1 MPDNTK
7 FLITKDKQTA
17 FTDDVYMKMANEIEQ
32 IRSSVSMYVSPL
44 GTMGGIHLLKEIVN
58 NAIDEAMNEK
68 SSSINSKK
76 IYVTFDE
83 RSTKFTVTDEGRGI
97 PLDLLKEV
105 VCEKH
110 VGTKTMGKANRNKD
124 LAGMNGVGLTVVAA
138 LSDYMS
144 ITSYR
149 GKHAKTLEFKD
160 GQLHEG
166 KPITLKKEQYGCSD
180 VIIPSEKYLGPME
193 ITCDIVEDYFRHMSY
208 ILRGGIEIYLEEIDK
223 DGKKHKTVYKRKG
236 LVDNVNF
243 LSSSL
248 EFSPIEIE
256 VENEFFGLEIAFS
269 YDRTLNDMLCESYT
283 NYIITTEGGVHE
295 QTAQRAICEF
305 LSREAKKLD
314 PNNKVEITY
323 DDCKRGLVMA
333 VNCRHVRP
341 VLEGQHKSRF
351 SSPDVAKFGRSMI
364 ANELTTYFH
373 NNPGMLRKIINFL
386 RQVAKARLE
395 ANKIKGVGTKQRVST
410 FLEDA
415 EIKGFSNI
423 SDRYSKGYK
432 ELYICEGE
440 SASGALLN
448 CRNSRYQALYGI
460 MGVTDNVYDMN
471 LTQLM
476 KTTVFKNLIRILGCG
491 VGSEFD
497 IHKLRW
503 NKVIICTDS
512 DSDGRN
518 ITSLILCFFLVFMP
532 ELITAGKIYKAMPPL
547 YVLKKDSLRKYYKG
561 REWLYDKVELYRLFD
576 DIVSSNV
583 EIVLDDGT
591 KKKNGDKMK
600 ILSKKEAMK
609 WMMMNAEYSLE
620 LENLGKKSTCGE
632 RIIEYVCYY
641 KLIYGNNT
649 KKFKEMIEKQF
660 PEMEYDMKTKSLAGT
675 WEGEQFSLICDSLFD
690 RSAVRFLKVLTQ
702 NPSLFVYVKGSK
714 NGDTK
719 FDKMTIGEFFDTMG
733 RRYIIKIDQRF
744 KGLGEAEAELLFIT
758 TMNPKLRKLLR
769 ITMPDTKKAIDTFK
783 ILHQKS
789 EAMIDERRKLLDEA
803 DISYADIDN

>member
-1 MPDNTK
+1 MAESTQY
-7 FLITKDKQTA
+7 LITKDTQAA
-17 FTDDVYMKMANEIEQ
+17 FKDDVYMKMANEIEQ

-68 SSSINSKK
+68 SSTINSKK

-83 RSTKFTVTDEGRGI
+83 KSCKFTVTDEGRGI
-97 PLDLLKEV
+97 PLDLLREV

-149 GKHAKTLEFKD
+149 GDKAKTLEFKD
-160 GQLHEG
+160 GQLVEG
-166 KPITLKKEQYGCSD
+166 KPFRLKKEQYGISD
-180 VIIPSEKYLGPME
+180 VIMPSEKYLGHME
-193 ITCDIVEDYFRHMSY
+193 ITCDTVETYFRHMSY
-208 ILRGGIEIYLEEIDK
+208 ILRGEIQIFLEETDAE
-223 DGKKHKTVYKRKG
+223 GHKRKLIYKRQG
-236 LVDNVNF
+236 LGENVNF

-248 EFSPIEIE
+248 EFNPVEIE
-256 VENEFFGLEIAFS
+256 VENEDFGLEIAFS
-269 YDRTLNDMLCESYT
+269 YDRTLNDTLCDSYT

-305 LSREAKKLD
+305 LAREAKKLD
-314 PNNKVEITY
+314 NSGKVEITY

-351 SSPDVAKFGRSMI
+351 SSPDVAKNGRGMI
-364 ANELTTYFH
+364 TNALTTYFH
-373 NNPGMLRKIINFL
+373 NNPGLLRKIIGYL
-386 RQVAKARLE
+386 KQIAKARLE

-423 SDRYSKGYK
+423 SNRYSKGYK

-448 CRNSRYQALYGI
+448 CRNAQYQALYGI
-460 MGVTDNVYDMN
+460 MGVTDNVYDMS

-476 KTTVFKNLIRILGCG
+476 KTTVFRNIIKILGCG

-503 NKVIICTDS
+503 NKIIICTDS

-518 ITSLILCFFLVFMP
+518 ITSLLLCFFLCFMP
-532 ELITAGKIYKAMPPL
+532 ELILQGKIYKAMPPL
-547 YVLKKDSLRKYYKG
+547 YVLKKDNLRKYYKG
-561 REWLYDKVELYRLFD
+561 REWLYDKTELYSLFH
-576 DIVSSNV
+576 DIISSNT
-583 EIVLDDGT
+583 EIILGG
-591 KKKNGDKMK
+591 KKKPKNGDTFH
-600 ILSKKEAMK
+600 ILTKKEAMN
-609 WMMMNAEYSLE
+609 WLMMNSEYSLE

-632 RIIEYVCYY
+632 LIIEYVCYY
-641 KLIYGNNT
+641 KLLYGSNT
-649 KKFKEMIEKQF
+649 PKFKKHIEEQF
-660 PEMEYDMKTKSLAGT
+660 PEMEYDPKNQSLSGSYQ
-675 WEGEQFSLICDSLFD
+675 GEQFSLICDSLFD
-690 RSAVRFLKVLTQ
+690 RSAVRFMRMLSQ
-702 NPSLFVYVKGSK
+702 NESLFVSVRGSK

-719 FDKMTIGEFFDTMG
+719 YDTMTIGQFFDLMG
-733 RRYIIKIDQRF
+733 SKYMVKIDQRF
-744 KGLGEAEAELLFIT
+744 KGLGEAEAELLFVT

-769 ITMPDTKKAIDTFK
+769 ITMPDTKKAIETFK

-789 EAMIDERRKLLDEA
+789 EAMIHERRKLLDEA